1 MLSMKAFFTFNHRVH
16 IPNYLM
22 LLNKEQNKTKKSLN
36 PGIWPTSK
44 WKASHTSYFILN
56 DVIGSC

>member
-22 LLNKEQNKTKKSLN
+22 LLNKEQKEKKMSQPWDMTN
-36 PGIWPTSK
+36 
-44 WKASHTSYFILN
+44 F
-56 DVIGSC
+56 

>member
-22 LLNKEQNKTKKSLN
+22 LLNKEQKEKKKSQPWDMTN
-36 PGIWPTSK
+36 
-44 WKASHTSYFILN
+44 F
-56 DVIGSC
+56 